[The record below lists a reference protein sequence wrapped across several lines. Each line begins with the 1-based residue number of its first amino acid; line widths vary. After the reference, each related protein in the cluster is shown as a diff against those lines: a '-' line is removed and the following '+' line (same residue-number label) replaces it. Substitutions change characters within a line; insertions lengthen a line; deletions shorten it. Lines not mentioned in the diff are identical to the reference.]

1 MCKCHVHASCI
12 RQMRNLRKRAG
23 RGSMSAP
30 LFDVTRWQQL
40 SPVPDDVTDNNDV
53 NGPQSPVESY
63 TVPYSDLVLFNT
75 HDTGLI
81 VFIGIVYCIGNT
93 LHLSNSRHSLLLI

>member
-12 RQMRNLRKRAG
+12 RQMRKRAG

-40 SPVPDDVTDNNDV
+40 SPVPDDVIDNDDV
-53 NGPQSPVESY
+53 NGSQSPVESY
-63 TVPYSDLVLFNT
+63 TIPYSDLVLFNT

-81 VFIGIVYCIGNT
+81 YWYCI
-93 LHLSNSRHSLLLI
+93 LYW